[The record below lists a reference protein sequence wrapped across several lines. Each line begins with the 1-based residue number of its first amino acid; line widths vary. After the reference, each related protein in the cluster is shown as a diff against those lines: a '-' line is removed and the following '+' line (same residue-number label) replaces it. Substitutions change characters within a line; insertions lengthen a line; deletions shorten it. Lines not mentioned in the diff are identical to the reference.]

1 MTEREKIIEIIESNK
16 LCVLDMDCN
25 DCPYKDKL
33 NKTYSCGSY
42 KLADTLIIETDIK
55 EPPEGYVA
63 QFNCSVDDKEIDIT
77 EYVHEENFS
86 TEE

>member
-1 MTEREKIIEIIESNK
+1 MVFRGVNVRHAT
-16 LCVLDMDCN
+16 LD
-25 DCPYKDKL
+25 
-33 NKTYSCGSY
+33 G
-42 KLADTLIIETDIK
+42 DTLIIETDIK